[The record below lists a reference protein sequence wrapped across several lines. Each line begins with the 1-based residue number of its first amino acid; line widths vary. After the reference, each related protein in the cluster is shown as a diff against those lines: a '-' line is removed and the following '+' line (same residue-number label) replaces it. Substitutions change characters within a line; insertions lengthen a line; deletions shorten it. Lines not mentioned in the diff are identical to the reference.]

1 MLQEGRPVWGPLIR
15 RVILLAVSLAL
26 VVGLLAGLG
35 GGLLAARLDGAD
47 PPAAD
52 EASTDERIRTA
63 VERVRP
69 NVVLVLA
76 DAEDERNVGSGV
88 VVSSNGHVV
97 TNAHVVRGATEISVV
112 LMSGEQRPARLVGDD
127 WPFTDLAML
136 EVPSQGLRQ
145 VAFGRSGDL
154 KAGDLVLSVSGG
166 TGAFGPG
173 NAVTLG
179 VVSGIERTLAR
190 SGMNLEDLIQT
201 DAAINN
207 GDSGGALIN
216 LRGEIVGITT
226 TVLREGPG
234 GQQIR
239 DVGFA
244 QASDAVRPIVTAMVN
259 GAAFPRAR
267 IGIELPD
274 AQHIEITPELAQQH
288 QLPVPQGAAI
298 VQPAPNSPAARAGIV
313 PGDIVIG
320 VNGAPVTLDVPFVN
334 LLKRVP
340 RGQRVDLAVFRGG
353 QTVVVSM
360 QPQG

>member
-1 MLQEGRPVWGPLIR
+1 
-15 RVILLAVSLAL
+15 L

-35 GGLLAARLDGAD
+35 GGFLAASLTD
-47 PPAAD
+47 PD
-52 EASTDERIRTA
+52 EATDAPEQSSTDERIRAA

-76 DAEDERNVGSGV
+76 DTADERNVGSGV
-88 VVSSNGHVV
+88 VVSSSGHVV
-97 TNAHVVRGATEISVV
+97 TIAHVVRGATEISVV

-136 EVPSQGLRQ
+136 QVPAQGLRQ
-145 VAFGRSGDL
+145 VPFGSSADL

-179 VVSGIERTLAR
+179 VVSGVERTLAR
-190 SGMNLEDLIQT
+190 SGLNLEDLIQT

-234 GQQIR
+234 GMQIR

-244 QASDAVRPIVTAMVN
+244 QASDAVRPIVTAIAN
-259 GAAFPRAR
+259 GNQFPRAR
-267 IGIELPD
+267 IGIEVPD
-274 AQHIEITPELAQQH
+274 LQHIEITPELAQQH
-288 QLPVPQGAAI
+288 ELPVPQGAAI
-298 VQPAPNSPAARAGIV
+298 VAPVPNSPSARAGIV
-313 PGDIVIG
+313 TGDIVIG
-320 VNGAPVTLDVPFVN
+320 VNGAPVTLDTPFVN
-334 LLKRVP
+334 LLKRVQ
-340 RGQRVDLAVFRGG
+340 RGQRVDLAVLRGG
-353 QTVVVSM
+353 QTVVVSIT
-360 QPQG
+360 PQG

>member
-1 MLQEGRPVWGPLIR
+1 VPGLGAAIR
-15 RVILLAVSLAL
+15 RAILLTAALAA
-26 VVGLLAGLG
+26 VVGLAAGLG
-35 GGLLAARLDGAD
+35 GGLLATRLFNSDEN
-47 PPAAD
+47 PAAAVART
-52 EASTDERIRTA
+52 EEQIRSA
-63 VERVRP
+63 VERVLP

-76 DAEDERNVGSGV
+76 DTADERNVGSGV
-88 VVSSNGHVV
+88 VVSGSGHVL

-112 LMSGEQRPARLVGDD
+112 LVSGEQRPARLVGDD
-127 WPFTDLAML
+127 WPFTDVAML
-136 EVPSQGLRQ
+136 VVPPQGLRQ
-145 VAFGRSGDL
+145 VPFGSSAAV

-179 VVSGIERTLAR
+179 VVSGVERTLAR

-216 LRGEIVGITT
+216 LRGEIVGLTT

-234 GQQIR
+234 GVQIR

-244 QASDAVRPIVTAMVN
+244 QASDAVRPIASAMVS
-259 GAAFPRAR
+259 GSQFPRAR
-267 IGIELPD
+267 IGIEVPEL
-274 AQHIEITPELAQQH
+274 QHLEITPELAQMH
-288 QLPVPQGAAI
+288 QLPVPQGAA
-298 VQPAPNSPAARAGIV
+298 VVAPAANSPAARAGIV
-313 PGDIVIG
+313 PGDIVLG
-320 VNGAPVTLDVPFVN
+320 VNGAAVTLDEPFVN

-340 RGQRVDLAVFRGG
+340 RGQRVDLAVLRGG

-360 QPQG
+360 TPQG

>member
-1 MLQEGRPVWGPLIR
+1 
-15 RVILLAVSLAL
+15 
-26 VVGLLAGLG
+26 
-35 GGLLAARLDGAD
+35 
-47 PPAAD
+47 
-52 EASTDERIRTA
+52 
-63 VERVRP
+63 
-69 NVVLVLA
+69 
-76 DAEDERNVGSGV
+76 
-88 VVSSNGHVV
+88 
-97 TNAHVVRGATEISVV
+97 
-112 LMSGEQRPARLVGDD
+112 MSGEQRPARLVGDD

-136 EVPSQGLRQ
+136 EVPPQGLRQ
-145 VAFGRSGDL
+145 VMFGPSADL
-154 KAGDLVLSVSGG
+154 QAGDLVLSVSGG

-179 VVSGIERTLAR
+179 VVSGVERTLAR

-234 GQQIR
+234 GMQIR

-244 QASDAVRPIVTAMVN
+244 QAADAVRPIVTAMVN
-259 GAAFPRAR
+259 GTPFPRAR

-274 AQHIEITPELAQQH
+274 AQHIEITPELAEEH

-298 VQPAPNSPAARAGIV
+298 VAPAPNSPAARAGIV

-320 VNGAPVTLDVPFVN
+320 VNGVPVTLDVPFVN
-334 LLKRVP
+334 LLKRVQ
-340 RGQRVDLAVFRGG
+340 RGQRVDLAVLRGG
-353 QTVVVSM
+353 QTIVVSV
-360 QPQG
+360 PSQG